1 MTTTLDY
8 ALPIGCALASF
19 VGAWVSH
26 VRAKDA
32 GYANQSANAA
42 AARSHEDANRV
53 SRQSQ
58 HVHDLHDCVRQA
70 VPTCP
75 YAGPS
80 SVSFDL
86 PKVLDP
92 EGRTGEVK

>member
-1 MTTTLDY
+1 MTTTEY
-8 ALPIGCALASF
+8 ALSVGCALASF

-42 AARSHEDANRV
+42 AARSHEDANRAD
-53 SRQSQ
+53 RAKQ
-58 HVHDLHDCVRQA
+58 HVNDLHDCVRQA